1 MGRKLCSFFN
11 AFPCGLLSE
20 WDHWWSW
27 AFSHDL
33 IDEERTAQLK
43 LTEYIGGNWLKAY
56 RLLSKWAV
64 LVKAHHAAEKYYVC
78 IFLSWGIIKKFHI
91 ERNKLWFGVEKKNF
105 FLGKMQEVNSV
116 SCRCKSGQI
125 LKPFVTQREVTNQ
138 ICGERQTKTKRLH
151 FLWFFPLLLLGLHL
165 PVPNTT
171 FQTLQ
176 EIRDTELLSTSL
188 PSFKKWIIRAEFQ
201 NLVNREI
208 WERKHPLWHIGGSL
222 QDCEVSYRRIF
233 TSRSLIWPFCNAWTN
248 SAVWRQE
255 VFSSAGSHS
264 LEWIRR

>member
-1 MGRKLCSFFN
+1 MV
-11 AFPCGLLSE
+11 
-20 WDHWWSW
+20 WDW
-27 AFSHDL
+27 
-33 IDEERTAQLK
+33 
-43 LTEYIGGNWLKAY
+43 
-56 RLLSKWAV
+56 
-64 LVKAHHAAEKYYVC
+64 
-78 IFLSWGIIKKFHI
+78 KKI
-91 ERNKLWFGVEKKNF
+91 F

-125 LKPFVTQREVTNQ
+125 LKPFVTHREVTNQ
-138 ICGERQTKTKRLH
+138 ICGERQTKTKQLH
-151 FLWFFPLLLLGLHL
+151 FLWFFP
-165 PVPNTT
+165 PAAFRSSFTRPNTT

-201 NLVNREI
+201 NLVNRGI

-222 QDCEVSYRRIF
+222 QDCEASDRRIF
-233 TSRSLIWPFCNAWTN
+233 TSRSLVWPFCNVGTN